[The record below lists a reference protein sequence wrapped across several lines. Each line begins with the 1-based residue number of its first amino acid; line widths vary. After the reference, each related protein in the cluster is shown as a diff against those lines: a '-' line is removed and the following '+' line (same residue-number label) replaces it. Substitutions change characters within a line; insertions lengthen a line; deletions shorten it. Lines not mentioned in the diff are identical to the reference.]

1 MKTEKTRTTM
11 NKPAEVTHPIHDLLH
26 NRWSPRAFST
36 QPVKE
41 EALLSL
47 FEAARWSPSGGN
59 VQPWAF
65 IVTTRSE
72 GCHDQFVQILAGH
85 NKLWAKDA
93 PLLVLTVAT
102 PYPKSDAAGEYSFY
116 DLGQA
121 VAHLTVQ
128 AGALGLV
135 VHQMAGF
142 DHQAARLLFAL
153 PEGYQPMTVIA
164 IGYQGDAEDL
174 PEMLRERELAP
185 RTRKSLEDI
194 VFVDRWGQPLK

>member
-1 MKTEKTRTTM
+1 MI
-11 NKPAEVTHPIHDLLH
+11 KPAEVRYPIHDLLQ

-36 QPVKE
+36 QPVEDEK
-41 EALLSL
+41 LLSL

-59 VQPWAF
+59 AQPWAF
-65 IVTTRSE
+65 IVTTRSSDA
-72 GCHDQFVQILAGH
+72 GCHDQLVQVLSGR

-102 PYPKSDAAGEYSFY
+102 PYPRSAAANEYTFY

-135 VHQMAGF
+135 VHQMGGF
-142 DHQAARLLFAL
+142 DRQAARLLFGL
-153 PEGYQPMTVIA
+153 PEGYEPMTVIA
-164 IGYQGDAEDL
+164 IGYQGNAEDL
-174 PEMLRERELAP
+174 PEELRERELAP
-185 RTRKSLEDI
+185 RTRKSLEDF
-194 VFVDRWGQPLK
+194 VFADRWEQPLP